1 MSDKIETV
9 PVIHF
14 TEQEPSTRQESVASE
29 YLLTVV
35 FNNRELVTLLCSPSS
50 LKELAMGFLFSEG
63 LIQDSNEIRKL
74 ILDEQRGIVRI
85 ETMGGQDPPEDIL
98 FKRLITSGCGK
109 GISFHNAGDAQS
121 LREIK
126 TDVRIIPEQVYS
138 IMREFLRHSEVYQKT
153 AGVHSSALCNANGII
168 LFNDDIGRHNAI
180 DKIFGECLINN
191 ISTDNLIL
199 ATTGRI
205 SSEILFKVI
214 KKGIP
219 IVISKSAPTT
229 SGIKLAIDSGITL
242 IGFVRGK
249 RMNVYAN
256 SWRVV

>member
-1 MSDKIETV
+1 MSDKIDTV
-9 PVIHF
+9 SVIRY
-14 TEQEPSTRQESVASE
+14 TEQEHSTRQEAIATE

-50 LKELAMGFLFSEG
+50 LKELAVGFLFSEG

-74 ILDEQRGIVRI
+74 FLDERRGIVRI
-85 ETMGGQDPPEDIL
+85 ETTGGEDPPEDKL

-109 GISFHNAGDAQS
+109 GMSFYNAGDAQS
-121 LREIK
+121 LREIN
-126 TDVRIIPEQVYS
+126 TDIRITPEQVYS
-138 IMREFLRHSEVYQKT
+138 IIREFLHNSEVYQKT
-153 AGVHSSALCNANGII
+153 AGVHSSALCNTDGIVI
-168 LFNDDIGRHNAI
+168 FNDDIGRHNAI
-180 DKIFGECLINN
+180 DKIFGECLMNN
-191 ISTDNLIL
+191 ISTDDLIL

-205 SSEILFKVI
+205 SSEILLKVI